1 LQISLFSVPF
11 LGSSAHRSEAFVLIS
26 RRLVQ
31 ALTLVAVCTAAAPV
45 EAQLRPLE
53 PFSWHMFD
61 DGVAVAAEAR
71 ISRYQGQ
78 RASLAG
84 TKGDLWE
91 VPTATLAFV
100 SGRFAIIASGTG
112 RRFFQERERF
122 GPAYSGV
129 LPAQNGR
136 RDDSGDYTI
145 GTAVRLTP
153 PNVRV
158 DALLRFGTRLP
169 TTHNENGL
177 ERDATDFFATLVGRV
192 RRSALSVSLESG
204 IGITSTRDPTYEQD
218 DVILYDMRAEY
229 GRGIVRP
236 SLVVVGQAHAPMHLK
251 ERRGVE
257 DLSELRLGV
266 NIGGRT
272 WLRVEGIKG
281 LETFSPKYGLSLGVG
296 TLR

>member
-1 LQISLFSVPF
+1 
-11 LGSSAHRSEAFVLIS
+11 VLIS
-26 RRLVQ
+26 SRLVQ
-31 ALTLVAVCTAAAPV
+31 ALTLVATCTAALPV
-45 EAQLRPLE
+45 GAQLRPLE
-53 PFSWHMFD
+53 PFSWDIFD
-61 DGVAVAAEAR
+61 DGASIAADAR

-91 VPTATLAFV
+91 VPTASLSLV

-112 RRFFQERERF
+112 RRFFQERQRF

-129 LPAQNGR
+129 LPSVNGK

-153 PNVRV
+153 PAARFAGV
-158 DALLRFGTRLP
+158 LRFGTRLP
-169 TTHNENGL
+169 TTRNESGL
-177 ERDATDFFATLVGRV
+177 ERDATDFFATLAGRM
-192 RRSALSVSLESG
+192 RHSALSVSLEAG
-204 IGITSTRDPTYEQD
+204 LGITGTRDASYEQD
-218 DVILYDMRAEY
+218 DLLLYDLRVDY
-229 GRGIVRP
+229 GRGVVRP
-236 SLVVVGQAHAPMHLK
+236 SLVVVGQAHAPTHLK

-272 WLRVEGIKG
+272 WLRLEGIKG
-281 LETFSPKYGLSLGVG
+281 LETFSPAYGLSIGVG

>member
-1 LQISLFSVPF
+1 M
-11 LGSSAHRSEAFVLIS
+11 LIS
-26 RRLVQ
+26 SRLVQ
-31 ALTLVAVCTAAAPV
+31 ALTLVVACIASAPV
-45 EAQLRPLE
+45 GAQLRPLE
-53 PFSWHMFD
+53 PFSWHILE
-61 DGVAVAAEAR
+61 DGVTIAADAR

-91 VPTATLAFV
+91 VPTVAVALV

-112 RRFFQERERF
+112 RRFFQERQRF

-129 LPAQNGR
+129 LPSVNGR

-153 PNVRV
+153 SAAPM

-169 TTHNENGL
+169 TTRNENGL
-177 ERDATDFFATLVGRV
+177 ERDATDFFATLVGRM
-192 RRSALSVSLESG
+192 RRSALSVSLEAG
-204 IGITSTRDPTYEQD
+204 LGITSTRDSSYEQD
-218 DVILYDMRAEY
+218 DLLLYDMRVDY
-229 GRGIVRP
+229 GRGLVRP
-236 SLVVVGQAHAPMHLK
+236 SVVVVGQAHAPTHLK

-257 DLSELRLGV
+257 DLSELRFGV

-272 WLRVEGIKG
+272 WVRLEGIKG
-281 LETFSPKYGLSLGVG
+281 LETFSPAYGLSVGVG

>member
-1 LQISLFSVPF
+1 M
-11 LGSSAHRSEAFVLIS
+11 LIS
-26 RRLVQ
+26 SRLVQ
-31 ALTLVAVCTAAAPV
+31 ALTLVAVCAAAVPV
-45 EAQLRPLE
+45 RAQLRPLE
-53 PFSWHMFD
+53 PFSWHIFQ
-61 DGVAVAAEAR
+61 DGVTIAADAR
-71 ISRYQGQ
+71 ISGYQGQ

-91 VPTATLAFV
+91 VPTASLALV

-112 RRFFQERERF
+112 RRFFQERLRF

-129 LPAQNGR
+129 LPSVNGR

-153 PNVRV
+153 SVAPV

-177 ERDATDFFATLVGRV
+177 ERDATDFFATLVGRI
-192 RRSALSVSLESG
+192 RRNALSVSLEAG
-204 IGITSTRDPTYEQD
+204 LGITSTRDLSYEQD
-218 DVILYDMRAEY
+218 DVLLYDMRAEY
-229 GRGIVRP
+229 GRGFVRP
-236 SLVVVGQAHAPMHLK
+236 SLVVVGQAHAPPHLK

-257 DLSELRLGV
+257 DLSELRVGV
-266 NIGGRT
+266 DIGGRT
-272 WLRVEGIKG
+272 WLRLEGIKG
-281 LETFSPKYGLSLGVG
+281 LETFSPAYGLSIGVG

>member
-1 LQISLFSVPF
+1 M
-11 LGSSAHRSEAFVLIS
+11 LIS

-31 ALTLVAVCTAAAPV
+31 AATLVAVCAAAVPAG
-45 EAQLRPLE
+45 AQLRPLE
-53 PFSWHMFD
+53 PFSWNIFET
-61 DGVAVAAEAR
+61 GVTIAADAR

-84 TKGDLWE
+84 TTGDLWE
-91 VPTATLAFV
+91 VPTAEIALV

-112 RRFFQERERF
+112 RRFFQERQRF

-129 LPAQNGR
+129 APSVNGR

-153 PNVRV
+153 SVAPI

-177 ERDATDFFATLVGRV
+177 ERDATDFFATLVGRI
-192 RRSALSVSLESG
+192 RRSALSVSLEAG
-204 IGITSTRDPTYEQD
+204 LGITSTRDSSYEQD
-218 DVILYDMRAEY
+218 DLLLYDMRAEY
-229 GRGIVRP
+229 GRGFVRP
-236 SLVVVGQAHAPMHLK
+236 SIVVVGQAHAPTHLK

-272 WLRVEGIKG
+272 WLRLEGIKG
-281 LETFSPKYGLSLGVG
+281 FETFSPAYGLSIGVG

>member
-1 LQISLFSVPF
+1 
-11 LGSSAHRSEAFVLIS
+11 VLIS
-26 RRLVQ
+26 SRLVQ
-31 ALTLVAVCTAAAPV
+31 ALTLVVVGAAADPV
-45 EAQLRPLE
+45 GAQLRPLE
-53 PFSWHMFD
+53 PFSWHIFQ
-61 DGVAVAAEAR
+61 DGITIAADAR

-91 VPTATLAFV
+91 VPTAAVALV

-112 RRFFQERERF
+112 RRFFQERLRF

-129 LPAQNGR
+129 LPAVNGR

-153 PNVRV
+153 SVAPV

-177 ERDATDFFATLVGRV
+177 ERDATDFFATLVGRM
-192 RRSALSVSLESG
+192 RRSALSVSVEAGLGISG
-204 IGITSTRDPTYEQD
+204 TRDSSYEQD
-218 DVILYDMRAEY
+218 DLLLYDMRAEY
-229 GRGIVRP
+229 DRGVVRP
-236 SLVVVGQAHAPMHLK
+236 SIVVVGQAHAPTHLK

-257 DLSELRLGV
+257 DLSEVRLGV

-272 WLRVEGIKG
+272 WLRLEGIKG
-281 LETFSPKYGLSLGVG
+281 FETFSPAYGLSIGVG

>member
-1 LQISLFSVPF
+1 VP
-11 LGSSAHRSEAFVLIS
+11 IS

-31 ALTLVAVCTAAAPV
+31 ALTLVAVCTTAAPV
-45 EAQLRPLE
+45 GAQLRPLE
-53 PFSWHMFD
+53 PFSWQIFD
-61 DGVAVAAEAR
+61 DGVSIAAEAR

-91 VPTATLAFV
+91 VPTAALALV
-100 SGRFAIIASGTG
+100 SGRFAILASGTG

-129 LPAQNGR
+129 LPSQNGR
-136 RDDSGDYTI
+136 RDDSGDYLI

-153 PNVRV
+153 PVARI
-158 DALLRFGTRLP
+158 DAVLRFGTRLP
-169 TTHNENGL
+169 TTRNESGL
-177 ERDATDFFATLVGRV
+177 ERDATDFFATLAGRV
-192 RRSALSVSLESG
+192 RRSALSVSVETGL
-204 IGITSTRDPTYEQD
+204 GITSTRDSSYEQD
-218 DVILYDMRAEY
+218 DLLLYDFRAEY
-229 GRGIVRP
+229 GRGFVRP
-236 SLVVVGQAHAPMHLK
+236 SLVVVGQAHAPTHLK

-272 WLRVEGIKG
+272 WVRLEGIKG
-281 LETFSPKYGLSLGVG
+281 LETFSPAYGLSVGVG

>member
-1 LQISLFSVPF
+1 
-11 LGSSAHRSEAFVLIS
+11 VLIS
-26 RRLVQ
+26 SRLVQ
-31 ALTLVAVCTAAAPV
+31 ALTLVAICTAAVPV
-45 EAQLRPLE
+45 GAQLRPLE
-53 PFSWHMFD
+53 PFSWHIFE
-61 DGVAVAAEAR
+61 DGITVAADAR

-91 VPTATLAFV
+91 VPTATVALV

-112 RRFFQERERF
+112 KRFFQERQRF

-129 LPAQNGR
+129 IPSVNGR

-153 PNVRV
+153 SSAAI

-169 TTHNENGL
+169 TTRNENGL

-192 RRSALSVSLESG
+192 RRSALSVSLEAG
-204 IGITSTRDPTYEQD
+204 LGITGTRDASYEQD
-218 DVILYDMRAEY
+218 DLLLYDMRAEY
-229 GRGIVRP
+229 GRGLVRP
-236 SLVVVGQAHAPMHLK
+236 SLVVVGQAHPPTHLN

-266 NIGGRT
+266 SIGGRT
-272 WLRVEGIKG
+272 WLRLEGIKG
-281 LETFSPKYGLSLGVG
+281 LETFSPAYGLSVGVG
-296 TLR
+296 ALR

>member
-1 LQISLFSVPF
+1 M
-11 LGSSAHRSEAFVLIS
+11 LIS
-26 RRLVQ
+26 SRLVQ
-31 ALTLVAVCTAAAPV
+31 ALTLLAVCTAAVPV
-45 EAQLRPLE
+45 GAQLRPLD
-53 PFSWHMFD
+53 PFSWHIFE
-61 DGVAVAAEAR
+61 DGVTIAADAR

-91 VPTATLAFV
+91 VPTATVALV

-112 RRFFQERERF
+112 KRFFQERQRF

-129 LPAQNGR
+129 LPSVNGR

-153 PNVRV
+153 LASPI

-169 TTHNENGL
+169 TTQNENGL
-177 ERDATDFFATLVGRV
+177 ERDATDFFATLVGRM
-192 RRSALSVSLESG
+192 RRSALSVSLEAGLG
-204 IGITSTRDPTYEQD
+204 IIGTRDASYEQD
-218 DVILYDMRAEY
+218 DLLLYDMRVDY
-229 GRGIVRP
+229 GGGRVRP
-236 SLVVVGQAHAPMHLK
+236 SIVVVGQAHPPTHLK

-257 DLSELRLGV
+257 DLSEVRLGV

-272 WLRVEGIKG
+272 WLRREGIKG
-281 LETFSPKYGLSLGVG
+281 FETFSPAYGLSIGVG